1 MDRQGA
7 PDSVQKASSIKG
19 RNQNQP
25 TKKKKKTPNKK
36 EANTILGIEENF
48 KKIKIDVLNWK
59 KQGNGFSP
67 RALQE
72 EHSPVDA

>member
-25 TKKKKKTPNKK
+25 TKKKKK
-36 EANTILGIEENF
+36 NT
-48 KKIKIDVLNWK
+48 
-59 KQGNGFSP
+59 KQKGSKYYSWN
-67 RALQE
+67 
-72 EHSPVDA
+72 